1 MSVQGPQAV
10 PARLGRPICEGT
22 NEHEAD
28 LSSGAWSHPGQLPTA
43 PPGDSPGVLEGWAG
57 TRGGVDSSPLGGGDG
72 GGSSALSRA
81 FAAVSASCGDVPA
94 SLAPSSSPSCSRQW
108 EISPVVRELNLRA
121 DYCECAIGS
130 DKTTASAAQSEG
142 FARSDGS
149 VGLYLLSQIEKKTDL
164 LRSPGNFFK

>member
-28 LSSGAWSHPGQLPTA
+28 LSSGTWSHPGSS
-43 PPGDSPGVLEGWAG
+43 PPPPSDSPGVLEGWEG

-72 GGSSALSRA
+72 GGASALSGA
-81 FAAVSASCGDVPA
+81 FAAVSVSCGDVSA
-94 SLAPSSSPSCSRQW
+94 SLAPSSSTSCSRKW

-121 DYCECAIGS
+121 DDCECAISS

-142 FARSDGS
+142 FTRSAGS
-149 VGLYLLSQIEKKTDL
+149 VGFRLLSQIKE
-164 LRSPGNFFK
+164 N